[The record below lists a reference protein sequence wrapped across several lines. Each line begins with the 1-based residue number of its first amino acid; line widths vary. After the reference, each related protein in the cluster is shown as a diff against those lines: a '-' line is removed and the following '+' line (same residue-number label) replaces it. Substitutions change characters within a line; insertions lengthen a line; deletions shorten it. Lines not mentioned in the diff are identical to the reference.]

1 MRPALSVILFSTL
14 SGVGY
19 GIWFWVGTG
28 IALHGWGY
36 VFERSLF
43 SIGVLTGALL
53 STAGLVASLWHLGKP
68 LRTWRAFS
76 QWRTSWLSREGIA
89 ALATLAIA
97 ALLLL
102 LLMDGLRPWAGRLL
116 AAALAICSQLTVLCT
131 AMIYA
136 SLKPIPA
143 WRHRLVVPGFIGFSL
158 LTGALVA
165 IPLRSPM
172 ACSLLATW
180 DPEYGCGQT
189 LLICSVLVVAMAVL
203 KIRYWHAIDRQPLPH
218 DRAAAVGLPA
228 RAVTVFERPHTES
241 SFITREM
248 AFVVARRH
256 ARLLRI
262 ASVLLFAAVP
272 LLLLLAMQLQM
283 AIPLIAG
290 PLAAGSAWAGSFL
303 ERWLFFAQARH
314 VVTLYY

>member
-1 MRPALSVILFSTL
+1 MHPALSVILFSTL

-28 IALHGWGY
+28 IVLHGWGY
-36 VFERSLF
+36 LLERSLF
-43 SIGVLTGALL
+43 AIGVLAGALL

-68 LRTWRAFS
+68 LRAWRAFS

-89 ALATLAIA
+89 ALATLSIA

-102 LLMDGLRPWAGRLL
+102 LLLDGLRPAPGRLL
-116 AAALAICSQLTVLCT
+116 AAALAICSQLTVVCT

-143 WRHRLVVPGFIGFSL
+143 WQHRLVVPGFIGFSL
-158 LTGALVA
+158 LTGALA
-165 IPLRSPM
+165 TIPLRSPVP
-172 ACSLLATW
+172 CSQLATW
-180 DPEYGCGQT
+180 DPRYGCGPT
-189 LLICSVLVVAMAVL
+189 LVICSVLIVAMATL
-203 KIRYWHAIDRQPLPH
+203 KIRYWQAIDRHSLPH
-218 DRAAAVGLPA
+218 DRAAAVGLPG

-272 LLLLLAMQLQM
+272 LLLLAAMQLQM
-283 AIPLIAG
+283 TTPWIAG